1 MKQLFEPFSIR
12 HTQIKN
18 RVVLPPMVVYAVMCL
33 DEGTKVW
40 PSVYHFFK
48 GKWARNITRE
58 WND

>member
-1 MKQLFEPFSIR
+1 
-12 HTQIKN
+12 
-18 RVVLPPMVVYAVMCL
+18 VVYAVMCL